1 MEKGNGMKGYVQV
14 YTGDGKGKTTAAIG
28 LAVRAVGA
36 GLRVFIGQFVKG
48 MEYSELKALERFAPQ
63 LLVRQYGRKSFVH
76 NKPTDE
82 DFRLAREGYE
92 DIRRAINSQ
101 QYDLVVLDEANI
113 AVYFSL
119 LTVEDLLA
127 LIDGKPDAVELVFT
141 GRKADPRL
149 LERADLVTEMKEV
162 KHYYQKGIVAR
173 DGIEK

>member
-1 MEKGNGMKGYVQV
+1 MKGFVQV

-36 GLRVFIGQFVKG
+36 GLKVFIGQFVKG

-101 QYDLVVLDEANI
+101 QYDVVILDEANI

-119 LTVEDLLA
+119 LTVEDLIA
-127 LIDGKPDAVELVFT
+127 LIDGKPDSVELVFT